1 MSHQCTCPCH
11 SSKVAISHVAPCCMR
26 CNVCGDQIRMECL
39 KDHARACNPVEVMER
54 RVGERLAVIED
65 TLVEALA
72 FYRSSEPKA
81 PTVKLLP
88 PQASDRRERDVGV
101 AL

>member
-1 MSHQCTCPCH
+1 
-11 SSKVAISHVAPCCMR
+11 MR

-72 FYRSSEPKA
+72 FYADQGNWRDGVLAEDAGFRAREALSR
-81 PTVKLLP
+81 LP
-88 PQASDRRERDVGV
+88 VERAASV
-101 AL
+101 AA